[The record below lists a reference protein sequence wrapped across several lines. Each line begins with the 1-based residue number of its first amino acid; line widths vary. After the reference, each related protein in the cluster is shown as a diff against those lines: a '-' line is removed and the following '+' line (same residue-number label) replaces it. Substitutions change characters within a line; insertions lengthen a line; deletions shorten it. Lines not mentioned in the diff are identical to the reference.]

1 MKRTMLCATL
11 TLSAPLFGACASG
24 GDGAGRP
31 TVAEIARDLGCRND
45 EVAVC
50 IEVNCRPD
58 QFTCVPRDR
67 MRDMMVPEFEPP
79 QGRPPPR

>member
-1 MKRTMLCATL
+1 MKQAITRVSLA
-11 TLSAPLFGACASG
+11 LSLPFVGACAAG

-31 TVAEIARDLGCRND
+31 TVAEIARDLGCRAD

-58 QFTCVPRDR
+58 QFTCVPRGR
-67 MRDMMVPEFEPP
+67 VRDMMAPEFEPP
-79 QGRPPPR
+79 RGTTPR